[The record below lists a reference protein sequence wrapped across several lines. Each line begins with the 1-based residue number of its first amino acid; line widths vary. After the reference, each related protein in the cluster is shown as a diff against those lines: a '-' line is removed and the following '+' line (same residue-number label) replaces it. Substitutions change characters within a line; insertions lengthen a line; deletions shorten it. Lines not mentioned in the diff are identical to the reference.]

1 MRILVT
7 GAAGFI
13 GSHLVEK
20 LLEAGHEVV
29 GIDNL
34 SVGSLPNLE
43 SSLKHSSFNF
53 VRVDIRSKQELS
65 DVEGKFEIVLHLA
78 ALADIVPSI
87 ENPESYF
94 ETNVTGTLNVM
105 QFSRDQLIKKV
116 IYIASSSCYGF
127 PDEFPTEELAQIKP
141 MYPYALTK
149 YLGECIALHWAQVY
163 KIPTTSLR
171 FFNIYGPRARTSGS
185 YGAVFGVFLAQ
196 KLAGLPFTV
205 VGDGEQTR
213 DFTFVTDAV
222 DSIITAMSSPITGVY
237 NVGSGSTYSINRLV
251 DLLGGKKVH
260 IPKRP
265 GEPDCTFADIQKIR
279 RELGWSPKISLEEGV
294 SVMLSSIENWR
305 NAPLWNVNSI
315 EKATKTWFKYLG

>member
-1 MRILVT
+1 
-7 GAAGFI
+7 
-13 GSHLVEK
+13 
-20 LLEAGHEVV
+20 
-29 GIDNL
+29 
-34 SVGSLPNLE
+34 
-43 SSLKHSSFNF
+43 
-53 VRVDIRSKQELS
+53 
-65 DVEGKFEIVLHLA
+65 
-78 ALADIVPSI
+78 
-87 ENPESYF
+87 
-94 ETNVTGTLNVM
+94 M
-105 QFSRDQLIKKV
+105 QFSRDRLIKKV

-127 PDEFPTEELAQIKP
+127 PDEFPTDEMAQIKP

-205 VGDGEQTR
+205 VGDGKQTR

-222 DSIITAMSSPITGVY
+222 DSIITAMSSPKTGIY

-251 DLLGGKKVH
+251 DLLGGSKVH

-265 GEPDCTFADIQKIR
+265 GEPDCTFADIQKIS

-294 SVMLSSIENWR
+294 SVMLSSIDNWR
-305 NAPLWNVNSI
+305 NAPIWNVDSI